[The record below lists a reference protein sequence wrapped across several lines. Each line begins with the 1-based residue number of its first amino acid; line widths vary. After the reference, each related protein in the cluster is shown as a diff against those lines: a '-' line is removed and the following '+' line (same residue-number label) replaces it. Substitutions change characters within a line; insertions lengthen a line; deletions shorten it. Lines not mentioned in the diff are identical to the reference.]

1 MEAIRYL
8 TYRQID
14 KDKWNACIDT
24 APNGSIYG
32 YSNYLD
38 QMAKHWDALVL
49 GDYAC
54 VMPLTWNK
62 KYNIHYLYQPPFT
75 ASLGVFGNR
84 IDKSIVHQFLDAIPA
99 KFKYWDFSLNRENFF
114 PVEGYEFRERTNYLL
129 SLKESYATISSE
141 YRENVKRN
149 IRKSVV
155 FKDHLKKDVSIDD
168 VIALANDQLKNI
180 TDLKQEDFDHFK
192 KLYKAFH
199 KKDKAVTYGVYAASG
214 QLTASAAFFFSH
226 DRAYYLLVGNHPN
239 SKVTGASH
247 ALIDAFIKDH
257 AGQDLTLDFEGSDL
271 RNLAF
276 FYSSFGA
283 RRESYPA
290 IRLNR
295 LPRLLKWMK
304 K

>member
-8 TYRQID
+8 SYRQIV
-14 KDKWNACIDT
+14 KDKWYACIDT

-149 IRKSVV
+149 I
-155 FKDHLKKDVSIDD
+155 
-168 VIALANDQLKNI
+168 
-180 TDLKQEDFDHFK
+180 
-192 KLYKAFH
+192 
-199 KKDKAVTYGVYAASG
+199 
-214 QLTASAAFFFSH
+214 
-226 DRAYYLLVGNHPN
+226 
-239 SKVTGASH
+239 
-247 ALIDAFIKDH
+247 
-257 AGQDLTLDFEGSDL
+257 
-271 RNLAF
+271 
-276 FYSSFGA
+276 
-283 RRESYPA
+283 
-290 IRLNR
+290 
-295 LPRLLKWMK
+295 
-304 K
+304 